1 MPVKSQ
7 SGRIFDYGPGYRA
20 YFVRRGRAL
29 VILLAGGDKD
39 SLRQIGKNPGIG
51 RAATGRYGVGHG
63 VNDGIRL
70 ADDPHALE
78 AA

>member
-29 VILLAGGDKD
+29 VILLAGGVKGSQKAD
-39 SLRQIGKNPGIG
+39 
-51 RAATGRYGVGHG
+51 
-63 VNDGIRL
+63 IRKALIL
-70 ADDPHALE
+70 ARTLSF
-78 AA
+78 

>member
-29 VILLAGGDKD
+29 VILLAGGDKGSQKAD
-39 SLRQIGKNPGIG
+39 IR
-51 RAATGRYGVGHG
+51 RAL
-63 VNDGIRL
+63 IL
-70 ADDPHALE
+70 ARNLSS
-78 AA
+78 